1 MAIKELLLSD
11 NAAITEIS
19 QWQRQREDIA
29 SRLFSTIGTPPV
41 PRNTR
46 HIEIV
51 QEEKRQDYT
60 RRKIHY
66 VVGDGDEITA
76 YLLIPNHLKLPS
88 PAVVAMH
95 QTVASGKDEVVG
107 LDGYADFAYGHE
119 LATRGYVVLAPDYV
133 TAGERIYPGEES
145 FESGPFYEQYPD
157 WSMVGKNIEDSM
169 AAVDVLHTLDYVDKD
184 KIGAIGHSHGG
195 HNVVFAMALDERIRV
210 GVSNCGLSVFSEE
223 EERLEWSLE
232 DGYVYIPALREYFLE
247 DRDPPFDINEIA
259 ALIAPRPFLNIS
271 SYYDV
276 AYGNQEFLA
285 EVGVQL
291 YQVYKL
297 YGKPNVFS
305 YFMHGNDH
313 SFPQYSRALAY
324 EWLDRFLKRDV

>member
-1 MAIKELLLSD
+1 LISD
-11 NAAITEIS
+11 NVAITEID
-19 QWQRQREDIA
+19 QWQRKREDIV
-29 SRLFSTIGTPPV
+29 SRLFSTIGTPSIL
-41 PRNTR
+41 RNTR
-46 HIEIV
+46 DIEIV
-51 QEEKRQDYT
+51 RDEKLQDYT
-60 RRKIHY
+60 RCKMRY
-66 VVGDGDEITA
+66 VVGDDQGIMA
-76 YLLIPNHLKLPS
+76 YLLIPNHLTPPA

-119 LATRGYVVLAPDYV
+119 LARRGYVVLAPDYL
-133 TAGERIYPGEES
+133 TAGERIYPGEAC
-145 FESGPFYEQYPD
+145 FESRPFYEQYPD

-169 AAVDVLHTLDYVDKD
+169 AAVDVLHTLDNVDKD
-184 KIGAIGHSHGG
+184 RIGAIGHSHGG
-195 HNVVFAMALDERIRV
+195 HNVVFAMALDERIKV
-210 GVSNCGLSVFSEE
+210 GVSNCGMSVFSEE

-232 DGYVYIPALREYFLE
+232 DGYVYMPALRKYFLE
-247 DRDPPFDINEIA
+247 DKDPPFDINEIA

-271 SYYDV
+271 SYFDV

-297 YGKPNVFS
+297 HGKPDAFS

-313 SFPQYSRALAY
+313 SFPEYARALAY
-324 EWLDRFLKRDV
+324 EWLDRFLKG